1 MLFIEILA
9 PSPGVSTAIKMALLS
24 YSHSAQNFAE
34 FIYSCCNKIDYP
46 IGFFY
51 FYFVYFTNK
60 KNLLYFSTD
69 GNLSFKAK

>member
-34 FIYSCCNKIDYP
+34 LIYSCCNKIDYP

-51 FYFVYFTNK
+51 FYFVYFTK
-60 KNLLYFSTD
+60 EEPSLLF
-69 GNLSFKAK
+69 NRWELIL